1 MMKLFSM
8 FPQFMKMRTLW
19 DDENAGTR
27 IPFRFIT
34 IKEKWWHVVS
44 PDPPTIADVAR
55 PLARRRAIANVA
67 LPAGGAATG
76 GGGGGLAPTVMPT
89 TLVFAHGRLDRASGI
104 VDHEGN
110 EQHIWTLE
118 EPVTVDKVRDTAA
131 YYNALVLGSHRIQD
145 QAALHT
151 LLQQIGDTSPYLTV
165 DIDPAA
171 LPDIRASMDQI
182 LYATPTSELRHFFN
196 TQSVKVPPGMQFRH
210 IRNYVFM
217 APAPHAEMNEP
228 MALIVKCLMLLSE
241 SHHMNGQVVWTN
253 YDQSVEQWQGF
264 NGYKKCLRCQHPI
277 APSET
282 FCRPPKGCGA
292 PVAGFSMVHRALG
305 YT

>member
-171 LPDIRASMDQI
+171 WTKSSTRRRQVNSDTFSIPKAS
-182 LYATPTSELRHFFN
+182 RF
-196 TQSVKVPPGMQFRH
+196 PPGCNFATFEITSSWPQ
-210 IRNYVFM
+210 
-217 APAPHAEMNEP
+217 
-228 MALIVKCLMLLSE
+228 
-241 SHHMNGQVVWTN
+241 
-253 YDQSVEQWQGF
+253 
-264 NGYKKCLRCQHPI
+264 LRMP
-277 APSET
+277 
-282 FCRPPKGCGA
+282 R
-292 PVAGFSMVHRALG
+292 
-305 YT
+305 